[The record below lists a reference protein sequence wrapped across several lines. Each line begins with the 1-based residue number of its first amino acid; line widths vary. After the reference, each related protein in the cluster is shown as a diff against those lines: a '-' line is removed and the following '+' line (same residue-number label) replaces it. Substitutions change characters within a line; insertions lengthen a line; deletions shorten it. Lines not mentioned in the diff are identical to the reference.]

1 MTHRETGESPVAD
14 DLTDSVRRL
23 MHAAATTSSDDR
35 TLRDVGRQLDEISAL
50 LTAESRAAVR
60 RVPLDD
66 DRLTKIRAGEAY
78 RMFPFNPM
86 GVPQSIQLADGIG
99 RSVIELGA
107 LHEGPPGK
115 LHGGFSA
122 AVLDALIGVV
132 VMAEVVP
139 AYSVQLDVSFIHT
152 VPLPGVVEA
161 RGWVT
166 DVGARRILAEGTIS
180 HEGRV
185 VVSARGVFVPMTDP
199 FVDGDAQA
207 RVRVGG
213 SQSG

>member
-1 MTHRETGESPVAD
+1 MTHRETGESAVAD
-14 DLTDSVRRL
+14 ELTDSVRRL
-23 MHAAATTSSDDR
+23 MHAAATTASDDL
-35 TLRDVGRQLDEISAL
+35 TLRDVGRQLDGISAL
-50 LTAESRAAVR
+50 LTAEPRAAVR
-60 RVPLDD
+60 RVPLDE
-66 DRLTKIRAGEAY
+66 DRLTNIRAGETY

-86 GVPQSIQLADGIG
+86 GIPQSIRLADGVG
-99 RSVIELGA
+99 HSVIELGA

-152 VPLPGVVEA
+152 VPLQGVIEA

-166 DVGARRILAEGTIS
+166 EVGARRILADGTIS

-199 FVDGDAQA
+199 FEEGAGQA
-207 RVRVGG
+207 RARVGG